1 MPVHDWTR
9 VDAGIFHVLHV
20 AWIPEIWKVLNGG
33 LLPTGYY
40 ALPEQHAGQSI
51 ADVLTLHRSEPPIEW
66 PPPLPPATGGIAVAD
81 APPRVRRR
89 ESAEESLLA
98 RRRTLAIR
106 HISGNRLVAMLEILS
121 PSNKDRKEHVEQFA
135 SKAVAALEAGVHL
148 LILDLF
154 PPGSNDPQGIHGVIR
169 QKLGLTD
176 GAYDVPLDEP
186 LTLVAYSAG
195 PRIEAFV
202 EHVAVSAVLPEMPLF
217 LRPDRYINV
226 PLEPTYMA
234 AYAPMPE
241 FLRDVLEGKAANGV

>member
-40 ALPEQHAGQSI
+40 ALPEQHAGKSI
-51 ADVLTLHRSEPPIEW
+51 ADVLTLHRSEPLNEW
-66 PPPLPPATGGIAVAD
+66 PPPLPPDTGGIAVAD

-89 ESAEESLLA
+89 ETVQESLLA
-98 RRRTLAIR
+98 RKRTLAIR

-121 PSNKDRKEHVEQFA
+121 PSNKDRGEHVEQFA
-135 SKAVAALEAGVHL
+135 NKAVAALEAGVHL
-148 LILDLF
+148 LLVDLL
-154 PPGSNDPQGIHGVIR
+154 PPGPNDPQGIHAVIR

-176 GAYDVPLDEP
+176 EPYELPSAEP
-186 LTLVAYSAG
+186 LTLVAYAVG
-195 PRIEAFV
+195 PKIEAFV
-202 EHVAVSAVLPEMPLF
+202 EHIAVGAILPEMPLF

-226 PLEPTYMA
+226 PLEATYMA
-234 AYAPMPE
+234 AFAPMPQ
-241 FLRDVLEGKAANGV
+241 FLRDVLEGQAA